1 MKKIILILLLLLA
14 GINLYSIEF
23 TSKESG
29 PFNFYTDSSN
39 DKIIEKIVDIN
50 DNLNSVLKFESSTV
64 KRSIYI
70 INTKEIYDQY
80 ISELGIDPRED
91 FVYITYN
98 RPENNKLIIYADNEN
113 LERTL
118 KYHITLQYIHHAQ
131 NGVPKWY
138 QQGLASYF
146 EDEGIYIESKKTD
159 KYWASFYYLF
169 NTNED
174 NRVLWDSLSY
184 IRWVRAD
191 FTPEYLENLFTNSS
205 VFAKALKYT
214 NEYVSYE
221 DRVTKAITLYNEKMF
236 TKAKNSFLDL
246 INENKEDQT
255 TYYYL
260 GLCLSNL
267 KMYNDA
273 YSNFSK
279 AIDLGSDKNLTYY
292 SIAVNFYNS
301 GNDKSAI
308 KYLEKINPES
318 DINNKSQELL
328 KTIKR

>member
-1 MKKIILILLLLLA
+1 MKKLNLTLLLLIA

-23 TSKESG
+23 TLKESG
-29 PFNFYTDSSN
+29 TFNFYTDSSN
-39 DKIIEKIVDIN
+39 DKIIEKIEDIN
-50 DNLNSVLKFESSTV
+50 NNLNRILKLESSSV

-70 INTKEIYDQY
+70 ISNKKVYDQY
-80 ISELGIDPRED
+80 ISELGLDPRED

-98 RPENNKLIIYADNEN
+98 RPENNRLIIYINNDN
-113 LERTL
+113 LDRSL

-131 NGVPKWY
+131 NSVPKWY

-146 EDEGIYIESKKTD
+146 EDDGIYNESKKED
-159 KYWASFYYLF
+159 KYWSSFYFLF
-169 NTNED
+169 NANED
-174 NRVLWDSLSY
+174 IRVLWDSLSY
-184 IRWVRAD
+184 IRWMSDD
-191 FTPEYLENLFTNSS
+191 FNPGYIEDLFTNSS
-205 VFAKALKYT
+205 IFAKALNYT
-214 NEYVSYE
+214 KEYVSYD
-221 DRVTKAITLYNEKMF
+221 DRVAKAITLYNEKMF
-236 TKAKNSFLDL
+236 NKARTSFLDL
-246 INENKEDQT
+246 IKENKEDPI

-279 AIDLGSDKNLTYY
+279 AIDLGSDKDLTYY

-308 KYLEKINPES
+308 KYLEKINPETN
-318 DINNKSQELL
+318 IYNKSQELL
-328 KTIKR
+328 ITIKR